1 MKINYFILR
10 SFASLLAL
18 LFGFSAKVA
27 AQYGI
32 IETTY
37 KIDGLIT
44 DSEKKL
50 PIEGIKISMKNHNF
64 QNATTQSD
72 SSGRFEF
79 LLYDHQIGNTY
90 YFTAEDIDG
99 AWHRGEFLPN
109 DTTMQINPSDFLPPE
124 SNGHW
129 EYERKYRQEIN
140 LKLEKKVVNNDT
152 TAPAKQPPKDEEA
165 INDNPIVIPKDSLLI
180 ESARPNIEIPSD
192 DWTIADIFPNPTA
205 GKVEILIESQ
215 TEEELTLQLF
225 DNNSKALLEN
235 TEHLQTGT
243 NHFILDLKEFPA
255 GNYLLIVLK
264 KDNKIV
270 KKIIKL

>member
-1 MKINYFILR
+1 M
-10 SFASLLAL
+10 
-18 LFGFSAKVA
+18 
-27 AQYGI
+27 
-32 IETTY
+32 
-37 KIDGLIT
+37 
-44 DSEKKL
+44 
-50 PIEGIKISMKNHNF
+50 
-64 QNATTQSD
+64 TQ
-72 SSGRFEF
+72 
-79 LLYDHQIGNTY
+79 IC
-90 YFTAEDIDG
+90 
-99 AWHRGEFLPN
+99 
-109 DTTMQINPSDFLPPE
+109 
-124 SNGHW
+124 
-129 EYERKYRQEIN
+129 KYRQEIN

-205 GKVEILIESQ
+205 GKVDILIESQ